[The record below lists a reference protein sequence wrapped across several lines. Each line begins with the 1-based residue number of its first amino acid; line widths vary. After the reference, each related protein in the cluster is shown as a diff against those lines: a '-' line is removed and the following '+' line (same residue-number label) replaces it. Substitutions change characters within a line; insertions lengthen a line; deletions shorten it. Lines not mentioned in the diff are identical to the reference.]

1 MKIDSDLNF
10 HLEPNLCAC
19 IYHYGS
25 HDSLYLS
32 YKKLIDWQKKS
43 SYTFIGPVIERYVF
57 DYWTSF
63 DEEKFITELIVP
75 IEKLG

>member
-1 MKIDSDLNF
+1 MMD
-10 HLEPNLCAC
+10 
-19 IYHYGS
+19 
-25 HDSLYLS
+25 LS
-32 YKKLIDWQKKS
+32 YKRLMDWQKKS
-43 SYTFIGPVIERYVF
+43 SYKFVGPVIERFVL

>member
-1 MKIDSDLNF
+1 MMD
-10 HLEPNLCAC
+10 
-19 IYHYGS
+19 
-25 HDSLYLS
+25 LS
-32 YKKLIDWQKKS
+32 YKRLMDWQKKS
-43 SYTFIGPVIERYVF
+43 SYKFIGPVIERFVF